1 MTNPDRADAG
11 AAAAGLGDGD
21 IHAFGP
27 PPSAPHPAQDSPARS
42 RRWWPWLLLAA
53 LAGLVITAGLVSW
66 LVQADD
72 GHWHGALIHDDGWHG
87 DASPLGALGMILGLG
102 LALLLAAV
110 VVPLVLLGAAL
121 AVGLALALA
130 AAGVATALL
139 AVLAAVLLV
148 PALLTAPL
156 WGVALLLWWLL
167 RPSRRASPAVA
178 SSASS

>member
-1 MTNPDRADAG
+1 MTQPDK
-11 AAAAGLGDGD
+11 AASANHGLGDED

-27 PPSAPHPAQDSPARS
+27 PPAAAMAPRR

-53 LAGLVITAGLVSW
+53 LLGLLITAGLVSW
-66 LVQADD
+66 LVQAAEPGWQGFYLDD
-72 GHWHGALIHDDGWHG
+72 EGWHG
-87 DASPLGALGMILGLG
+87 SATPLGALGAVLGLG

-156 WGVALLLWWLL
+156 WGAALLLWWLL

-178 SSASS
+178 SSATS